1 MGLHGLGTS
10 HPFLQHCQALQKC
23 HAMKANVIYPSKQL
37 TCSAPSLSAPCLA
50 EIYKYSK
57 SAINRG
63 SLLRLCQL
71 WLELTVQLLITPQQ
85 QLDRVETEGGVQP
98 SQQKNFEADVTASE
112 RRLSSEKPT

>member
-1 MGLHGLGTS
+1 MGLHGLDTS

-85 QLDRVETEGGVQP
+85 QLDR
-98 SQQKNFEADVTASE
+98 FESF
-112 RRLSSEKPT
+112 